1 MKRIAAIVALVLG
14 VAAASTGA
22 VSLHQVDAAADGNS
36 LLYLPNGRYLK
47 IASLGHSA
55 LMADLVYLWSIQHYS
70 NYEREDRFRYVEH
83 VFGKVIAEL
92 DPGFTDAYSLG
103 AMILSVEAHDLP
115 GALRLLDLGMERN
128 PDDWILPYIAGWES
142 FHAGEFGKA
151 SDYFAKASQI
161 PGAPDL
167 IARNRAGAVARS
179 GDVGE
184 AYRLWR
190 ELYEDPEIDDTTRAI
205 AERQVRELHVR
216 IDLKAIRAAVS
227 AYRSHYGRWPAGIG
241 TLVSEGLLPNRPR
254 DPDGQ
259 PYAYNPATG
268 ETDSSANRILGD
280 R

>member
-1 MKRIAAIVALVLG
+1 MMRIVAIAALVLG
-14 VAAASTGA
+14 VAAASVGA
-22 VSLHQVDAAADGNS
+22 VSLHQVQDTTIEED

-55 LMADLVYLWSIQHYS
+55 LAADLVYLWSIQHYS

-83 VFGKVIAEL
+83 VFGSVIAEL

-103 AMILSVEAHDLP
+103 AMILSVEAHDLD
-115 GALRLLDLGMERN
+115 GALRLLDLGIERN
-128 PDDWILPYIAGWES
+128 PEDWILPYIAGWES
-142 FHAGEFGKA
+142 FHAGRFGKA
-151 SDYFAKASQI
+151 SDYFATASKI

-179 GDVGE
+179 GDLGE

-190 ELYEDPEIDDTTRAI
+190 ELYLDPAIDDTTRAI
-205 AERQVRELHVR
+205 AERQVRELHIR
-216 IDLKAIRAAVS
+216 IDLQAIRAAAAS
-227 AYRSHYGRWPAGIG
+227 YRSRFDRWPPGIDN
-241 TLVSEGLLPNRPR
+241 LVAEGMLPATPR
-254 DPDGQ
+254 DPDGL

-268 ETDSSANRILGD
+268 DADSPAGRILGD

>member
-1 MKRIAAIVALVLG
+1 MKRIVAIAALVLG
-14 VAAASTGA
+14 VAAASVGA
-22 VSLHQVDAAADGNS
+22 VSLHQVGNTGDDND

-55 LMADLVYLWSIQHYS
+55 LVADLVYLWSIQHYS
-70 NYEREDRFRYVEH
+70 DYEREDRFRYVEH
-83 VFGKVIAEL
+83 VFGNVIAEL

-103 AMILSVEAHDLP
+103 AMILSVEARDLP

-128 PDDWILPYIAGWES
+128 PGDWILPYIAGWEC

-151 SDYFAKASQI
+151 SEYFAKASGI

-179 GDVGE
+179 GDLGK

-205 AERQVRELHVR
+205 AERQVREFHVR
-216 IDLKAIRAAVS
+216 IDLKMIRGAVN
-227 AYRSHYGRWPAGIG
+227 AYHSRNGRWPAGIDV
-241 TLVSEGLLPNRPR
+241 LVDEGLLPGLPR
-254 DPDGQ
+254 DPDGL
-259 PYAYNPATG
+259 PYVFNPATG
-268 ETDSSANRILGD
+268 NVDSSANRILGD